1 MNIQAF
7 LHQST
12 GTLTYV
18 VWDPETLDGVIID
31 PVLDYDPRAVDVDE
45 TQLMDVVRFAKESD
59 IHVHWAIETHVHADH
74 LSGQQVIRRELGAQL
89 AISARINEVQSTFKD
104 LLDLDSQV
112 QTEGSQW
119 DRLIREGE
127 PIAAGSITIEPIE
140 TPGHTPACTTLKI
153 RDAIFTGD
161 ALFMPDFGTGRC
173 DFPGGS
179 AADLYDSIQKL
190 YALPPET
197 RVFVGH
203 DYGPGGRPVRWET
216 TIEESRAHNK
226 SCPAGQDRADFVEW
240 RTQRD
245 ATLSP
250 PALIFP
256 ALTVNAD
263 GGMLPAPAD
272 NGRRYIKMPMGVFS

>member
-1 MNIQAF
+1 MKIQAF
-7 LHQST
+7 LHEGT

-18 VWDPETLDGVIID
+18 VWDDETLDGVIID
-31 PVLDYDPRAVDVDE
+31 PVLDYDPKAVDVDE
-45 TQLMDVVRFAKESD
+45 TALMDIVRFTREAGLT
-59 IHVHWAIETHVHADH
+59 IHWAIETHVHADH

-89 AISARINEVQSTFKD
+89 AISARIGEVQSTFKH
-104 LLDLDSQV
+104 LLDLDEDLA
-112 QTEGSQW
+112 TDGSQW
-119 DRLIREGE
+119 DRLLREGE
-127 PIAAGSITIEPIE
+127 PLAAGSLTIEPLE
-140 TPGHTPACTTLKI
+140 TPGHTPACTTLRI
-153 RDAIFTGD
+153 RDAVFTGD

-203 DYGPGGRPVRWET
+203 DYGPGGREIRWET
-216 TIEESRAHNK
+216 TIAESRAHNK
-226 SCPAGQDRADFVEW
+226 SCPANRDRGEFVEW

-250 PALIFP
+250 PGLIFP

-263 GGMLPAPAD
+263 GGMLPAPAA
-272 NGRRYIKMPMGVFS
+272 NGLRYIKMPMGVFS